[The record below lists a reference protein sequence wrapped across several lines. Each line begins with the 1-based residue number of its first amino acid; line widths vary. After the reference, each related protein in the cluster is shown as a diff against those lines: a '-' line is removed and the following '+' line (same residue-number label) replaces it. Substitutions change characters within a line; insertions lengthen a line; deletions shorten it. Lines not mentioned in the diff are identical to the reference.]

1 MKRRNRNIQI
11 TVIGAMAAVNL
22 TALTSIVLAGNT
34 LVPPGLGYASVLAIV
49 AAMLPSMSGNS
60 AEEQLLPL
68 RAGTMWGRFLLA
80 LASAMFLTGC
90 VSAFTAPGQLMLT
103 IAPPTSA
110 FLTWAFLWAPELLRK
125 KGTRTNGS
133 DGSPDGAKP

>member
-1 MKRRNRNIQI
+1 MKRRKRNIQVA
-11 TVIGAMAAVNL
+11 VIGAMAAVNL
-22 TALTSIVLAGNT
+22 TALTSIALSGNT

-60 AEEQLLPL
+60 EEGRLLPL
-68 RAGTMWGRFLLA
+68 QARTMGGRFLLA
-80 LASAMFLTGC
+80 MAGAMFLTGC
-90 VSAFTAPGQLMLT
+90 VSAFTAPGQTMLT

-125 KGTRTNGS
+125 EGNRTNGS
-133 DGSPDGAKP
+133 DGSPDRAKP